1 MKNQTQPP
9 RGIEPETVAAFERI
23 HAARARDD
31 ENRRRA
37 EREAL
42 AAFDRIRAA
51 LARDAEVQQIAAMCA
66 AVLHRCEEIEAIRA
80 WREVAACTAVDPF
93 DWSRGGRELPS

>member
-9 RGIEPETVAAFERI
+9 RGIEPETLAAFERI
-23 HAARARDD
+23 HAARARDG

-37 EREAL
+37 ERETL

-51 LARDAEVQQIAAMCA
+51 LARAAEVQQIAALCA
-66 AVLHRCEEIEAIRA
+66 VVARQCLEIETLRA
-80 WREVAACTAVDPF
+80 WREVAACTFDPF
-93 DWSRGGRELPS
+93 DWSRGDRELPS